1 MNRYSRAR
9 APGSAYRA
17 PEHRDNVKC
26 ARILNP
32 QETDSLLASFP
43 NTRLSYEASIHK
55 NDKQPIVSGYKC
67 FILPKGKRCVA
78 WVTEWNRRKI
88 CAIIDVAGANHN
100 GGGGGGGGGG
110 VSPMIRRF
118 HQENGW
124 YPGTVRLYDTC
135 VESSLIYGTVFGGVF
150 FRVNDNQY
158 FSIHTVYWYKGEP
171 IPSLTLSGHIRL
183 CENIF
188 AERDIRQIAY
198 TKQNS
203 IVFGLPV
210 LCHTEQDAEI
220 VAQGLPYPVFAVQ
233 YRYNTHT
240 RVVQRIIQS
249 DATNNERGIA
259 PPPQSQQSQQPL
271 SQQPQSHPPQSH
283 PPQSHPPH
291 PPRSRV
297 LYTPPTDEM
306 LTNIQATFIV
316 RPNVQNDIY
325 ELFVRSSSS
334 SSSSRG
340 CEYVFHNFTHIPSYK
355 TSVMMNRLFR
365 NIAENRSLDALEE
378 SEDEAGFENTEPD
391 KYVSLDKEYLMV
403 CRFHKR
409 FCRWV
414 PLEIVAATGM
424 AHVITDQQVKQH
436 EIRYLNSRR
445 NSKWV

>member
-1 MNRYSRAR
+1 MYILYIVMNRYPHAHAHAHR
-9 APGSAYRA
+9 APG
-17 PEHRDNVKC
+17 RDNSKC
-26 ARILNP
+26 AARIFLNP

-88 CAIIDVAGANHN
+88 CAVIDVAGANQAC
-100 GGGGGGGGGG
+100 GGNG
-110 VSPMIRRF
+110 VSPIIRRF

-135 VESSLIYGTVFGGVF
+135 VESSLVYGTVFGGVL
-150 FRVNDNQY
+150 FRLNDNQY
-158 FSIHTVYWYKGEP
+158 FSIHTIYWYKGEP

-188 AERDIRQIAY
+188 AEKDIRQIAY

-249 DATNNERGIA
+249 DTNNERGIVSRA
-259 PPPQSQQSQQPL
+259 PQAPLPQAPL
-271 SQQPQSHPPQSH
+271 PQAPL
-283 PPQSHPPH
+283 
-291 PPRSRV
+291 PRV
-297 LYTPPTDEM
+297 YYTPPTDEM

-334 SSSSRG
+334 SRG
-340 CEYVFHNFTHIPSYK
+340 CCEYVFHNFTHIPSYK

-414 PLEIVAATGM
+414 PLEVVASTGM

-436 EIRYLNSRR
+436 EMRYLNSRHTSR
-445 NSKWV
+445 KGV

>member
-1 MNRYSRAR
+1 MMNRYSSGPVHRNDAT
-9 APGSAYRA
+9 AYRA
-17 PEHRDNVKC
+17 SVPLHRNNDKY

-32 QETDSLLASFP
+32 QETDNLLASFP

-55 NDKQPIVSGYKC
+55 NDQQPIISGYKC

-88 CAIIDVAGANHN
+88 CAVIDVAGANHN
-100 GGGGGGGGGG
+100 GGGGVGVGIG
-110 VSPMIRRF
+110 VSPIIRRF

-135 VESSLIYGTVFGGVF
+135 VESSLVYGTVFGGVL
-150 FRVNDNQY
+150 FRLADNPY
-158 FSIHTVYWYKGEP
+158 FSIHTIYWYKGDP

-188 AERDIRQIAY
+188 SEREIRQITY

-210 LCHTEQDAEI
+210 LCHTDQDAEI
-220 VAQGLPYPVFAVQ
+220 VAQGLPYPVFAIQ

-240 RVVQRIIQS
+240 RVFQRIIQG
-249 DATNNERGIA
+249 DTNNERGNVRISPPA
-259 PPPQSQQSQQPL
+259 PTPAPTPAHLPQIPYIQPM
-271 SQQPQSHPPQSH
+271 
-283 PPQSHPPH
+283 
-291 PPRSRV
+291 
-297 LYTPPTDEM
+297 DEM

-316 RPNVQNDIY
+316 RPNIQNDIY

-334 SSSSRG
+334 RS
-340 CEYVFHNFTHIPSYK
+340 CEYVFHNFAHIPSYK

-365 NIAENRSLDALEE
+365 NIAENRRLDAAEE
-378 SEDEAGFENTEPD
+378 SENETEFENTEPD
-391 KYVSLDKEYLMV
+391 KYVSLHNEEVMV

-414 PLEIVAATGM
+414 PLDVAAATATATAGM

-436 EIRYLNSRR
+436 EIRYLSTRR

>member
-1 MNRYSRAR
+1 MMTRT
-9 APGSAYRA
+9 PAYRNPA
-17 PEHRDNVKC
+17 PRDNVKC
-26 ARILNP
+26 MRILNS
-32 QETDSLLASFP
+32 QETDSLLAGFP

-55 NDKQPIVSGYKC
+55 NDQHPIVSGYKC

-88 CAIIDVAGANHN
+88 CAVIDVAGANGN
-100 GGGGGGGGGG
+100 GNGG

-135 VESSLIYGTVFGGVF
+135 VENSLGYGTVFGGVL
-150 FRVNDNQY
+150 FRLSDNPY
-158 FSIHTVYWYKGEP
+158 FSIHTIYWYKGEP

-188 AERDIRQIAY
+188 AEREIRQITY

-210 LCHTEQDAEI
+210 LCHTDQDAEK
-220 VAQGLPYPVFAVQ
+220 VAQGLPYPVFAFQ

-240 RVVQRIIQS
+240 RVFQRIIQ
-249 DATNNERGIA
+249 DDTNNERGIVRIISPPA
-259 PPPQSQQSQQPL
+259 PAPAPARHT
-271 SQQPQSHPPQSH
+271 QPQPQPQPPLPYIQ
-283 PPQSHPPH
+283 PM
-291 PPRSRV
+291 
-297 LYTPPTDEM
+297 DEM

-316 RPNVQNDIY
+316 RPNIQNDIY

-334 SSSSRG
+334 RA
-340 CEYVFHNFTHIPSYK
+340 CEYVFHNFAQIPSYK

-365 NIAENRSLDALEE
+365 NIAENRRLDAAEE
-378 SEDEAGFENTEPD
+378 SEDEAEFENTEPD
-391 KYVSLDKEYLMV
+391 KYVSLHNEYIMV

-414 PLEIVAATGM
+414 PLNVVAAAAAGM
-424 AHVITDQQVKQH
+424 AHVITEQQVKQH
-436 EIRYLNSRR
+436 EIRYLSSRR

>member
-1 MNRYSRAR
+1 MNRYPPRAHAHAR
-9 APGSAYRA
+9 APGSGSAPARAPARAPAHA

-26 ARILNP
+26 ARILNL
-32 QETDSLLASFP
+32 QETDRLLASFP

-78 WVTEWNRRKI
+78 WITEWNRRKI
-88 CAIIDVAGANHN
+88 CAVIDIAGANHAC
-100 GGGGGGGGGG
+100 GGNG
-110 VSPMIRRF
+110 VSPILRRF

-124 YPGTVRLYDTC
+124 YPGTVRLYDAC
-135 VESSLIYGTVFGGVF
+135 IESSLVYGTVFGGVL
-150 FRVNDNQY
+150 FRLNENPY
-158 FSIHTVYWYKGEP
+158 FSIHTIYWYKGEP
-171 IPSLTLSGHIRL
+171 IPSLTLSEHIRL

-210 LCHTEQDAEI
+210 LCHTDQDADI
-220 VAQGLPYPVFAVQ
+220 VAQGLPYPVFAIQ

-240 RVVQRIIQS
+240 RVVQRILQN
-249 DATNNERGIA
+249 DANSERGGIA
-259 PPPQSQQSQQPL
+259 
-271 SQQPQSHPPQSH
+271 
-283 PPQSHPPH
+283 
-291 PPRSRV
+291 SRPAQAPAQAPTQAPTQAPV
-297 LYTPPTDEM
+297 YYTPPTDEM
-306 LTNIQATFIV
+306 LTNIQATFLV

-325 ELFVRSSSS
+325 ELFVKSHSSP
-334 SSSSRG
+334 RG
-340 CEYVFHNFTHIPSYK
+340 CCEYVFHNYTHIPSYK

-365 NIAENRSLDALEE
+365 NIAENRRLDALEE
-378 SEDEAGFENTEPD
+378 SEDESGFENTEPD
-391 KYVSLDKEYLMV
+391 KYVSLEKEYLMV

-414 PLEIVAATGM
+414 PLEVVASTAT

-436 EIRYLNSRR
+436 EIRYLNSRHTNR
-445 NSKWV
+445 KGV